1 MRLRSFRLVPAL
13 VAVLLLLVPALA
25 AAQDVSP
32 TDVAVNSAFVFIAAV
47 LVLFMQAGFAMLE
60 VGLSRMKNAGAVM
73 GKILINVS
81 IAFLMFWA
89 IGFSI
94 GFGTGN
100 DFIGSSG
107 WFLDNSNPAVD
118 YASLAYSATNFEVTY
133 FFQVVFCAVSL
144 AIVFGAML
152 DRTKF
157 IAYILF
163 AIAFAG
169 VIYPIVAHWTWGGGW
184 LLQDGF
190 QDFAGSSIVHLQG
203 ALAALAGALLLGPRI
218 GKFRDGKAVPIPGHS
233 IPLMVLG
240 VIILWVGWMGFNPGS
255 FLNAVGLNFAD
266 VAVNTN
272 LAAAAGVI
280 GATVGSLIMFKTLDV
295 SQMGNGAIAG
305 LVAITAPCAFVDP
318 WAAVV
323 IGLFAGLIVPPLVV
337 AVDKIKIDDP
347 VGALPV
353 HGMAGI
359 WGTLACGLFATEE
372 RATALAVGEGGLFYS
387 GSASQLWV
395 QFYGVAATIGF
406 TFTAS
411 FIVFAAIKYTV
422 GLRVSEEEE
431 LRGLDI
437 SEHGMFGYPERFI
450 EVPGAE
456 PEDLPHT
463 PAPAPAGTATAT
475 DPATDPATA
484 S

>member
-1 MRLRSFRLVPAL
+1 MRSRPFRLVPVLA
-13 VAVLLLLVPALA
+13 AVMLLLVPALA
-25 AAQDVSP
+25 AAQDV
-32 TDVAVNSAFVFIAAV
+32 TDQDIAINSILVFVAAI

-81 IAFLMFWA
+81 ISFLMFWA
-89 IGFSI
+89 VGFSLA
-94 GFGTGN
+94 FGTGN
-100 DFIGSSG
+100 DFLGSSG
-107 WFLDNSNPAVD
+107 WFMDNSNTAVD
-118 YASLAYSATNFEVTY
+118 FASLAYSNTNFEVTF

-157 IAYILF
+157 AAYALF
-163 AIAFAG
+163 AIVFTG

-203 ALAALAGALLLGPRI
+203 ALAALAGTLVLGPRI

-233 IPLMVLG
+233 MPLMILG
-240 VIILWVGWMGFNPGS
+240 VLILWVGWMGFNPGS
-255 FLNAVGLNFAD
+255 FLNAIGANFAD

-280 GATVGSLIMFKTLDV
+280 GATVGSIITFKTLDV
-295 SQMGNGAIAG
+295 SQMGNGALAG

-318 WAAVV
+318 WAAIV
-323 IGLFAGLIVPPLVV
+323 IGFVAGVIVPALVV
-337 AVDKIKIDDP
+337 SVDKLKIDDP

-353 HGMAGI
+353 HGVAGI
-359 WGTLACGLFATEE
+359 WGTLAAGLFATAD
-372 RATALAVGEGGLFYS
+372 RATSLAVGQEGLLVG
-387 GSASQLWV
+387 GGGHQLWV
-395 QFYGVAATIGF
+395 QFYGVAATVGF

-411 FIVFAAIKYTV
+411 LLTFLAIKYTV
-422 GLRVSEEEE
+422 GLRAVSYTH
-431 LRGLDI
+431 LRAH
-437 SEHGMFGYPERFI
+437 E
-450 EVPGAE
+450 
-456 PEDLPHT
+456 
-463 PAPAPAGTATAT
+463 T
-475 DPATDPATA
+475 D
-484 S
+484 SY

>member
-1 MRLRSFRLVPAL
+1 MRLRPFRLVPVLA
-13 VAVLLLLVPALA
+13 AVMLLLVPALA
-25 AAQDVSP
+25 AAQDV
-32 TDVAVNSAFVFIAAV
+32 TDQDIAINTLLVFVAAV

-73 GKILINVS
+73 AKILINVS
-81 IAFLMFWA
+81 ISFIMFWA
-89 IGFSI
+89 VGFAFA
-94 GFGTGN
+94 FGTGN

-107 WFLDNSNPAVD
+107 WFMDNGNPGSD
-118 YASLAYSATNFEVTY
+118 FASLAYSNTNFEVTF

-157 IAYILF
+157 IGYVIF
-163 AIAFAG
+163 AIAFTG

-203 ALAALAGALLLGPRI
+203 ALAALAGTLILGPRI

-233 IPLMVLG
+233 MPLMILG

-255 FLNAVGLNFAD
+255 FLNAIGANFAD

-280 GATVGSLIMFKTLDV
+280 GATIGSLITFRTLDV
-295 SQMGNGAIAG
+295 SQMGNGALAG

-323 IGLFAGLIVPPLVV
+323 IGFIAGIIVPALVV
-337 AVDKIKIDDP
+337 AVDKLKVDDP
-347 VGALPV
+347 VGAIPV

-359 WGTLACGLFATEE
+359 WGTLACGLFATSD
-372 RATALAVGEGGLFYS
+372 RATSLAVGEGGLLT
-387 GSASQLWV
+387 GGGGHQLWV

-411 FIVFAAIKYTV
+411 FIVFMAIKYTV
-422 GLRVSEEEE
+422 GLRVSEEDE

-437 SEHGMFGYPERFI
+437 SEHAMFGYPERFI
-450 EVPGAE
+450 DVPGAE
-456 PEDLPHT
+456 PESAGYPTNT
-463 PAPAPAGTATAT
+463 PAPSGSATAKAT
-475 DPATDPATA
+475 NPAT
-484 S
+484 SS